1 METYVWLATAA
12 FAIWIYEQA
21 RRSLRRRAEG
31 RERRLRT
38 ALDALGSAAA
48 LLDEARSA
56 SSVMPLAASDGRLR
70 ERLLRCQG
78 MQGFASELDGQLALY
93 LQSGGRERLPLLHE
107 ALHRELERTRHE
119 LAVLLEREERPSWG
133 GGFLRLLKPALV
145 PALLAAAG
153 AAAWQFARE
162 PELGGSAWLPLCRL
176 LSWLLAALLLA
187 RLLEPGYRAERPVLR
202 RVVPLLAAAPALLN
216 LPLGAEAAPWL
227 FAAQVAL
234 AGGAAPRRFQAAR
247 APVRRALPAA
257 APDRSGAA
265 FRFRDAQPRGKPVR
279 RGTRPPRQPP
289 GRFGF
294 GRNRLQAR
302 AGVISALIS
311 RGLCGFFRKDRRKTV
326 RSLPDSPF
334 PYESDHEIRPGVPD
348 FMVAFLNIR
357 TSERH
362 FVPILPGPEK
372 ARLYSRSYFSLCSF
386 VIRL

>member
-21 RRSLRRRAEG
+21 RRALRRRAEG
-31 RERRLRT
+31 RERRLRA

-48 LLDEARSA
+48 LVDEARSA
-56 SSVMPLAASDGRLR
+56 SSVMPHADSDSRLR

-93 LQSGGRERLPLLHE
+93 LHSGGRERLPLLHE

-202 RVVPLLAAAPALLN
+202 RVMPLLAAAPALLN

-227 FAAQVAL
+227 VAAQLALAALGFAALRPAASKRRERPY
-234 AGGAAPRRFQAAR
+234 AGRSPQLRPAAPTRPTVSPTLRLGESPSAAELGPR
-247 APVRRALPAA
+247 GGHPAA
-257 APDRSGAA
+257 SASAEAGSKPEPVLS
-265 FRFRDAQPRGKPVR
+265 PR
-279 RGTRPPRQPP
+279 
-289 GRFGF
+289 
-294 GRNRLQAR
+294 
-302 AGVISALIS
+302 
-311 RGLCGFFRKDRRKTV
+311 
-326 RSLPDSPF
+326 
-334 PYESDHEIRPGVPD
+334 
-348 FMVAFLNIR
+348 
-357 TSERH
+357 
-362 FVPILPGPEK
+362 
-372 ARLYSRSYFSLCSF
+372 
-386 VIRL
+386 